1 MNFISRN
8 DEITC
13 SISQVH
19 IFNVEWKF
27 AFMEEN
33 KDIYPRSSKKE
44 PNDNKSPNENIHSL
58 TTTINSLSAELDEV
72 RKSLQK
78 RKSENT
84 TLKILFYT
92 GLFVLLVGFL
102 YSNSVLQRA
111 HIKSLEKNII
121 SLEQRLSHD
130 ISQVVMN
137 LELAIQKEKKGLK
150 LIDDTD
156 IFTVLDR
163 MDYAISQLHLKKEQ
177 TVMLVNQVRL
187 NADEFSRLLKKQTKN
202 PKTTIKHSKNGR

>member
-1 MNFISRN
+1 
-8 DEITC
+8 
-13 SISQVH
+13 
-19 IFNVEWKF
+19 
-27 AFMEEN
+27 MEEN
-33 KDIYPRSSKKE
+33 KATHPRPEKKGPNINDSSSE
-44 PNDNKSPNENIHSL
+44 KSHSL
-58 TTTINSLSAELDEV
+58 TKTIDSLSAELEGV
-72 RKSLQK
+72 KKNLQK

-92 GLFVLLVGFL
+92 GLLALLVGFL

-111 HIKSLEKNII
+111 HMRSLEKNII

-187 NADEFSRLLKKQTKN
+187 NTDEFSRLLKNRTGN
-202 PKTTIKHSKNGR
+202 PKTKVKHSKKED

>member
-1 MNFISRN
+1 
-8 DEITC
+8 
-13 SISQVH
+13 
-19 IFNVEWKF
+19 
-27 AFMEEN
+27 MEEN
-33 KDIYPRSSKKE
+33 KATHPRPEKKGPNINDSSSE
-44 PNDNKSPNENIHSL
+44 KSHSL
-58 TTTINSLSAELDEV
+58 TKTIDSLSAELEGV
-72 RKSLQK
+72 KKSLQK

-92 GLFVLLVGFL
+92 GLLALLVGFL

-111 HIKSLEKNII
+111 HMRSLEKNII
-121 SLEQRLSHD
+121 SLEQQLSHD

-137 LELAIQKEKKGLK
+137 LELAIQEEKKGLK
-150 LIDDTD
+150 LIDGTD

-187 NADEFSRLLKKQTKN
+187 NTDEFSRLLKKQIKN
-202 PKTTIKHSKNGR
+202 PKTKVKHSKKED